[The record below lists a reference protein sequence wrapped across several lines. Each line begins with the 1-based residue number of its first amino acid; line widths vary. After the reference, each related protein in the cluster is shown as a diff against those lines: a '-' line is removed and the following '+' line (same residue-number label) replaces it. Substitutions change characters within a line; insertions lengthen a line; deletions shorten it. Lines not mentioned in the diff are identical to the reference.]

1 MEGAQKW
8 LRQAEADMNTAKHL
22 LQAKTG
28 YEWACHICCE
38 VIRKVMVATILGNN
52 YCQLMISTTYVY
64 SLHQRIPESY
74 LLLLF
79 IKFTCKMRKIHLY

>member
-28 YEWACHICCE
+28 YEWACHMCCE
-38 VIRKVMVATILGNN
+38 VIRKSMVATILGNN
-52 YCQLMISTTYVY
+52 YCLLMISTTYVY
-64 SLHQRIPESY
+64 SLHQRIPKSD

-79 IKFTCKMRKIHLY
+79 IKFTCIMRIIHLY